1 MSDPKPPG
9 RPPLDPVAEFWR
21 RQDIAT
27 VNELQREA
35 NYWRS
40 REAEL
45 LELAPKSPWY
55 RRWLVALQRLWR

>member
-1 MSDPKPPG
+1 MDAIE
-9 RPPLDPVAEFWR
+9 RFWR
-21 RQDIAT
+21 QQDQAS

-45 LELAPKSPWY
+45 LWLVPKAVWRLPVQPWY
-55 RRWLVALQRLWR
+55 RRWWRALMRRSR